1 METIKIITI
10 IIMSTFYIG
19 IGLAHFI
26 IPDNFIIL
34 IPPSFP
40 SPIILVYVS
49 GFFEILFGVLLL
61 IKKFRFYAGVGL
73 ILLLIAVFPANIFLY
88 INQEVREAYGVIS
101 QEQALVRMFFQLPLV
116 LIAYWHSRIK
126 EPIWFSYLCGAVSI
140 PTIIYF
146 INLLF

>member
-1 METIKIITI
+1 MHYFKTITI
-10 IIMSTFYIG
+10 LVMASFYILVG
-19 IGLAHFI
+19 VDHFLRPEWYVRIVPPILPYKLA
-26 IPDNFIIL
+26 
-34 IPPSFP
+34 
-40 SPIILVYVS
+40 LVYIS
-49 GFFEILFGVLLL
+49 GIFEIFFGGLLL
-61 IKKFRFYAGVGL
+61 IPNMRYIAGWGL